1 MTKNIKKIIKLIT
14 VALIVFTLAGCPQPQ
29 VKPWDNNSLSQ
40 ITFSFADTDNDE
52 GEIGGDITLDLPDSL
67 KPAAVTHYV
76 IYWGTAPND
85 TGKGA
90 MLAEVA
96 AADFTSEV
104 LYTVPENTAKA
115 AEYFLL
121 YLRGGGENVV
131 EIFSGKASLAFD
143 KFEGVEVIEQTDVTQ
158 PPPTTVEPTTTT
170 EPTTTEPTQTTTTVE
185 PTTTEQ
191 IVVAINNVLFEFDK
205 SYLRNEFKQQLRTD
219 LANVADKEST
229 ELLIAGH
236 ADERGSNEY
245 NLALGE
251 RRAFAVKRY
260 LISLGF
266 LADNIRII
274 SYGEEK
280 PLDTAHNENAWRK
293 NRRAETDV
301 Q

>member
-1 MTKNIKKIIKLIT
+1 MTKNIKKFIKLIT
-14 VALIVFTLAGCPQPQ
+14 IAFIVFTLAGCPQQQ

-40 ITFSFADTDNDE
+40 ITFSFADNDNDE
-52 GEIGGDITLDLPDSL
+52 GELGGDITLDLPANL
-67 KPAAVTHYV
+67 KPDLVTHYV

-90 MLAEVA
+90 LLAEVA

-104 LYTVPENTAKA
+104 LYTVPENTAKT

-131 EIFSGKASLAFD
+131 EVFSGKASLAFD
-143 KFEGVEVIEQTDVTQ
+143 KFEGIEVIEQTDVTQ
-158 PPPTTVEPTTTT
+158 PPPTT
-170 EPTTTEPTQTTTTVE
+170 EPTTTEPEPEEPTQPTTTVE
-185 PTTTEQ
+185 STTTEQNQ

-205 SYLRNEFKQQLRTD
+205 SYLRAEFRQQLRTD
-219 LANVADKEST
+219 LANVENKEST

-266 LADNIRII
+266 LADNINII

-280 PLDTAHNENAWRK
+280 PLDGGHNENAWRK
-293 NRRAETDV
+293 NRRAETDL